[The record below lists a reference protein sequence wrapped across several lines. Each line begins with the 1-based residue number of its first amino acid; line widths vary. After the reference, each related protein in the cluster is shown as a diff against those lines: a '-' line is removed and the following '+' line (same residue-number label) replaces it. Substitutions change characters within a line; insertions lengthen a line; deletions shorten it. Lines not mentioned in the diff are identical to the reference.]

1 MAYSIRVLKRNNDI
15 FLIIWRSVDR
25 RRAIIN
31 SDRNVWPLADK
42 DVLLDKSPIRAANSE
57 SETTWRF
64 KYDLSP
70 SSTDVYQC
78 LILNIVGAVGMILLI
93 EIKYIKQNI
102 V

>member
-1 MAYSIRVLKRNNDI
+1 MTYSIGMLKRNNDI
-15 FLIIWRSVDR
+15 FLIIWRSADQR
-25 RRAIIN
+25 GAIIN
-31 SDRNVWPLADK
+31 SDRNVWPLVEK
-42 DVLLDKSPIRAANSE
+42 DVLLDRSTIGAAKSE
-57 SETTWRF
+57 TETTWRF

-70 SSTDVYQC
+70 SSTDEYQC